1 MVNTRVQLVWFKR
14 DLRVVDHTPLSQ
26 AAERGVVLPL
36 YVAEPGLW
44 EQPDAAARHWAF
56 IAESLLQLRQALAAL
71 GRPLV
76 VRVGEITHVLHR
88 LHQRFAIDAV
98 WSHEETGNN
107 WTFRRDERVRSFLH
121 SRNIAWHEL
130 PQNGVV
136 RRLASRDGWS
146 RQWEA
151 RMAAPQAVVPEQ
163 LAPLAGIEA
172 GIIPTA
178 ADIGLEPDPC
188 PQRQRGG
195 RDGGLERLKSFL
207 TSRGEAYH
215 AEMSSPV
222 TAYESCSRL
231 SPHLAY
237 GTLSIREVVQANRRR
252 RSEVKAQPAAVR
264 GTWVKAL
271 AAFEGRLHWHCHFI
285 QKLESEPRIEF
296 ENLHRACDNLREG
309 EFDPEKFEAWSR
321 AATGFPFVDAC
332 MRALEASGW
341 INFRM
346 RAMLMSFASYHLWL
360 HWRQP
365 AVFLACRFT
374 DYEPGIHYAQ
384 SQMQAGTTGINT
396 FRIYN
401 PVKQSQDQDPSGR
414 FIRQWMP
421 ELARVPDRWIHTP
434 WEMDRETQR
443 KSHCVIGGDYPA
455 PLVDHVAAAKAARQ
469 RMGALRRGAA
479 RGEGQKILQRHGSRK
494 GGSRLRP

>member
-1 MVNTRVQLVWFKR
+1 MPNTCVQLVWFKR
-14 DLRVVDHTPLSQ
+14 DLRTVDHYPLSQ
-26 AAERGVVLPL
+26 AAERGPVLPL

-44 EQPDAAARHWAF
+44 AQPDMAARHWAF
-56 IAESLLQLRQALAAL
+56 IAESLQELRQALAAL
-71 GRPLV
+71 GQPLI
-76 VRVGEITHVLHR
+76 VRVGEITDVLQD
-88 LHQRFAIDAV
+88 LQRQFTIDAV

-107 WTFRRDERVRSFLH
+107 WTYSRDEQVRSFLNK
-121 SRNIAWHEL
+121 RNIAWHEL
-130 PQNGVV
+130 RQNGVV

-146 RQWEA
+146 RQWETF
-151 RMAAPQAVVPEQ
+151 MT
-163 LAPLAGIEA
+163 APLAVIQKKLIPLTKLEPGA
-172 GIIPTA
+172 IPTA
-178 ADIGLEPDPC
+178 ADLAIMPDNC
-188 PQRQRGG
+188 PRRQRGG
-195 RDGGLERLKSFL
+195 RNNALERLESFL

-231 SPHLAY
+231 SPHLAH

-252 RSEVKAQPAAVR
+252 RQEVKAQSATER
-264 GTWVKAL
+264 GTWAKAL

-296 ENLHRACDNLREG
+296 ENMHRACDNLREG
-309 EFDPEKFEAWSR
+309 EFDTDKFEAWCR
-321 AATGFPFVDAC
+321 AETGFPFLDAC

-360 HWRQP
+360 HWREP
-365 AVFLACRFT
+365 ALFLARRFT

-401 PVKQSQDQDPSGR
+401 PVKQSHDQDPDGR

-421 ELARVPDRWIHTP
+421 ELAQVPDHWIHAP
-434 WEMDRETQR
+434 WEMDCQTQR
-443 KSHCVIGGDYPA
+443 KSHCVIGDDYPA
-455 PLVDHVAAAKAARQ
+455 PIVDNLAVAKNRPSANGQSAPGCCASGREGNIAATW
-469 RMGALRRGAA
+469 
-479 RGEGQKILQRHGSRK
+479 
-494 GGSRLRP
+494 